1 MDQFLKVFIES
12 VTILLLLYVVF
23 LFLFVVVVF
32 DCKECEILAP

>member
-23 LFLFVVVVF
+23 LFLFVVVVV

>member
-12 VTILLLLYVVF
+12 VTILLLFYVVF